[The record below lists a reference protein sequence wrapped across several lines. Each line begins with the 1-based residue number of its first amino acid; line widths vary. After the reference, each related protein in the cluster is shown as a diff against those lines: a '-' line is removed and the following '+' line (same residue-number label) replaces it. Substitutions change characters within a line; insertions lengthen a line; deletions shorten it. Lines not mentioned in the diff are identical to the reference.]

1 VLRRL
6 DGEDRRGLRPHRAVR
21 REARALI
28 EWERAF
34 EKALAAGDPLLA
46 SDILRRTGQR
56 GWVKKAEYSRAAAL
70 VRAQSASSFVRRDW
84 ATRLIQHPRRVDK
97 ELAAMILRPLIT
109 THRGD
114 VERSIHRLAR
124 DDDWEVRETA
134 ASLLGDALERAFSD
148 YLKPAQAWI
157 AGGDTRLRRAVIVA
171 AKYAARSRHPERAE
185 TLLDLIEPALSDHDE
200 YVRRNLGP
208 FAIGDQL
215 LRSYPDATFARLER
229 WARDPDENVRWNVA
243 ATFTSA
249 SGARVAER
257 GFGILAF
264 LASDTRPFVTR
275 AVSAAVRNILKR
287 RPELRDA
294 VAEWDGG
301 TRAAIQ
307 SALQASPPAG
317 ASAEASA

>member
-1 VLRRL
+1 M
-6 DGEDRRGLRPHRAVR
+6 
-21 REARALI
+21 
-28 EWERAF
+28 
-34 EKALAAGDPLLA
+34 
-46 SDILRRTGQR
+46 
-56 GWVKKAEYSRAAAL
+56 KKAEYSRAAAI

-84 ATRLIQHPRRVDK
+84 ATRLLQHPRRVDK
-97 ELAAMILRPLIT
+97 QLAAVILRPLILS
-109 THRGD
+109 HRAD

-124 DDDWEVRETA
+124 DEDWEVRESA
-134 ASLLGDALERAFSD
+134 ASLLGDCLERAFNE
-148 YLKPAQAWI
+148 YLKPAQAWM
-157 AGGDTRLRRAVIVA
+157 ATGDPRLRRAVVVA

-185 TLLDLIEPALSDHDE
+185 TLLDLIEPALSDKDE

-229 WARDPDENVRWNVA
+229 WAREPDENVRWNVA

-257 GFGILAF
+257 AFGILSF
-264 LASDTRPFVTR
+264 LASDTRPLVTR

-307 SALQASPPAG
+307 EALQPA
-317 ASAEASA
+317 AEASA

>member
-1 VLRRL
+1 MRS
-6 DGEDRRGLRPHRAVR
+6 HRAVHR
-21 REARALI
+21 TAAALT

-34 EKALAAGDPLLA
+34 EKALATGDPLGA

-56 GWVKKAEYSRAAAL
+56 GWVKKAEYTRAAAI
-70 VRAQSASSFVRRDW
+70 VRTQSASTFVRRDW
-84 ATRLIQHPRRVDK
+84 ATRLLQHPRRVDK
-97 ELAAMILRPLIT
+97 ELAAVILRPLIASN
-109 THRGD
+109 RQD
-114 VERSIHRLAR
+114 VERAIHRLAR
-124 DDDWEVRETA
+124 DDDWEVRESA
-134 ASLLGDALERAFSD
+134 ASLLGDSLERAFD
-148 YLKPAQAWI
+148 EYLRPAQAWM
-157 AGGDTRLRRAVIVA
+157 ATRDTRLRRAVVVG

-185 TLLDLIEPALSDHDE
+185 ALLDLIEPALADHDE

-229 WARDPDENVRWNVA
+229 WAHEPDENVRWNVA

-257 GFGILAF
+257 AFGILAF
-264 LASDTRPFVTR
+264 LAGDTRPLVTH

-294 VAEWDGG
+294 IAEWDGG
-301 TRAAIQ
+301 TRAAVQ
-307 SALQASPPAG
+307 QAMRLA
-317 ASAEASA
+317 AEASA

>member
-1 VLRRL
+1 MRS
-6 DGEDRRGLRPHRAVR
+6 HRALR
-21 REARALI
+21 GAAAQLI

-34 EKALAAGDPLLA
+34 EKALASGDPLGA
-46 SDILRRTGQR
+46 SDILRRTGER
-56 GWVKKAEYSRAAAL
+56 GWVKKAEYSRAAAI

-84 ATRLIQHPRRVDK
+84 ATRLLQHPRRVDK
-97 ELAAMILRPLIT
+97 QLAAVILRPLIVS
-109 THRGD
+109 HRAD
-114 VERSIHRLAR
+114 VERAIHRLAR
-124 DDDWEVRETA
+124 DDDWEVRESA
-134 ASLLGDALERAFSD
+134 ASLLGDCLERAFD
-148 YLKPAQAWI
+148 EYLKPAQGWMAT
-157 AGGDTRLRRAVIVA
+157 GDARLRRAVVVG
-171 AKYAARSRHPERAE
+171 AKYAARSRHPERSE
-185 TLLDLIEPALSDHDE
+185 ILLDLIEPALSDHDE

-229 WARDPDENVRWNVA
+229 WAREPDENVRWNVA

-257 GFGILAF
+257 AFGILAF
-264 LASDTRPFVTR
+264 LASDTRPVVTR

-301 TRAAIQ
+301 TRAVIQ
-307 SALQASPPAG
+307 RALQPA
-317 ASAEASA
+317 AEASA

>member
-1 VLRRL
+1 MRS
-6 DGEDRRGLRPHRAVR
+6 DRAVR
-21 REARALI
+21 GTAAALTD
-28 EWERAF
+28 WERAF
-34 EKALAAGDPLLA
+34 EKALAAGDPLGA

-56 GWVKKAEYSRAAAL
+56 GWVKKAEYSRAAAI
-70 VRAQSASSFVRRDW
+70 VRAQSASTFVRRDW
-84 ATRLIQHPRRVDK
+84 ATRLLQHPRRVDK
-97 ELAAMILRPLIT
+97 ELAAVILRPFIATNRSDL
-109 THRGD
+109 
-114 VERSIHRLAR
+114 ERAIHRLAR

-134 ASLLGDALERAFSD
+134 ASLLGDCLERAFGE
-148 YLKPAQAWI
+148 YLRPAQGWVAT
-157 AGGDTRLRRAVIVA
+157 GDPRLRRAVVVG

-185 TLLDLIEPALSDHDE
+185 TLLDLIEPALADHDE

-229 WARDPDENVRWNVA
+229 WSREPDENVRWNVA
-243 ATFTSA
+243 STFTSA

-264 LASDTRPFVTR
+264 LAGDTRPFVTR

-294 VAEWDGG
+294 VADWDGG
-301 TRAAIQ
+301 LRAPVQ
-307 SALQASPPAG
+307 RALET
-317 ASAEASA
+317 SAEARA

>member
-1 VLRRL
+1 M
-6 DGEDRRGLRPHRAVR
+6 RPDRAVR
-21 REARALI
+21 TAAAALI

-34 EKALAAGDPLLA
+34 EKALLSGDPLTA
-46 SDILRRTGQR
+46 SDILRRTGRR
-56 GWVKKAEYSRAAAL
+56 GWVKKAEYSRAAAI

-84 ATRLIQHPRRVDK
+84 ATRLLQHPRRVDK
-97 ELAAMILRPLIT
+97 ELAAVILRPLIAT
-109 THRGD
+109 NRPD
-114 VERSIHRLAR
+114 VERAVHRLAR

-134 ASLLGDALERAFSD
+134 ASLLGDCLERAFD
-148 YLKPAQAWI
+148 AYLRTAQGWI
-157 AGGDTRLRRAVIVA
+157 ATGEPRLRRAVVVG

-185 TLLDLIEPALSDHDE
+185 PLLDLIEPALKEPDE

-243 ATFTSA
+243 STFTSA
-249 SGARVAER
+249 SGAKVAER
-257 GFGILAF
+257 GFGVLAF
-264 LASDTRPFVTR
+264 LAADTRPFVTR

-294 VAEWDGG
+294 IAEWDGG
-301 TRAAIQ
+301 TRAAVRR
-307 SALQASPPAG
+307 ALEAAG
-317 ASAEASA
+317 EARA